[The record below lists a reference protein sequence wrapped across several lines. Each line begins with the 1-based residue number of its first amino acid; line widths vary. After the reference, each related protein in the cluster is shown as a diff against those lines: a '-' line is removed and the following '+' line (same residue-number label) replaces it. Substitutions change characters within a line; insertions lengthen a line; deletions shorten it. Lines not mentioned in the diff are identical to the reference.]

1 MSAQS
6 NVVPNGPWKF
16 LKAYK
21 GNKWNLLKNSVVTL
35 IGAVF
40 LAASVWVWVEPVAA
54 GDVAM
59 LLIKMALSFG
69 LLSLGFVVINMLDSH
84 ENIPVIQ
91 LDPMRR
97 RLSVTEVS
105 KRGEPVHTTH
115 YLLDELSEIT
125 MRDNLLTARDMTGRH
140 IAVVPVYDAVAE
152 KAIREALSV

>member
-6 NVVPNGPWKF
+6 NVISNGPWKF

-21 GNKWNLLKNSVVTL
+21 GNKWNLLKNSVITL
-35 IGAVF
+35 IGAAF

-69 LLSLGFVVINMLDSH
+69 LLSLGFVVINMLDAH
-84 ENIPVIQ
+84 ENIPVIE

-97 RLSVTEVS
+97 RLSVTEFGN
-105 KRGEPVHTTH
+105 RGKPKHTTH

-125 MRDNLLTARDMTGRH
+125 MCDNLLTARDMTGRQV
-140 IAVVPVYDAVAE
+140 AVVPVHDPVAE
-152 KAIREALSV
+152 KAIRKALSA